1 MPARAEVE
9 LDIFSGMPNPTW
21 VLTPAE
27 AERLALGLAA
37 LPRISACELSP
48 RLGYRGLVVNVT
60 HGNETR
66 LVRVQSGCVQIA
78 EGDTTI
84 HARDERRELE
94 RWLIETGRP
103 RLTENVIDVVD
114 REMRRSAP

>member
-1 MPARAEVE
+1 
-9 LDIFSGMPNPTW
+9 MPNPTW

-27 AERLALGLAA
+27 AESLALALAE

-66 LVRVQSGCVQIA
+66 LVRVQSGCVQIT

-84 HARDERRELE
+84 HARDERREVE

-103 RLTENVIDVVD
+103 RLTESVIDVVD
-114 REMRRSAP
+114 REVS

>member
-21 VLTPAE
+21 VLTPPE
-27 AERLALGLAA
+27 AESLALALAE
-37 LPRISACELSP
+37 LPRISACQLSP
-48 RLGYRGLVVNVT
+48 RLGYRGLVVSVT
-60 HGNETR
+60 HVNETR

-84 HARDERRELE
+84 HALDERCEVE

-103 RLTENVIDVVD
+103 RLTESVIDVVD
-114 REMRRSAP
+114 AELRRSAP